1 MKRIVITLI
10 IAFSSFNVAF
20 GQDVLDVLGV
30 NLLLF
35 GGDRKS
41 ISTTVEMLP
50 VAILDVEPE
59 DGSLIS
65 VGGGAEQEA
74 GMPVLTGLPENL
86 WINFTHRA
94 SNFQPARIYVSTN
107 QPVPAG
113 MVLKVEIVQVGVN
126 GSFPANPRVGEV
138 ILSQTEQI
146 IVYDF
151 ANGYTGDGVGSGYKL
166 KYTLENPNS
175 QSLPVGF
182 QVIYRIG

>member
-1 MKRIVITLI
+1 MKRIVIILV
-10 IAFSSFNVAF
+10 IALSSFNAAF

-35 GGDRKS
+35 GGDRKA
-41 ISTTVEMLP
+41 ISTTVDILP

-59 DGSLIS
+59 DGALLS
-65 VGGGAEQEA
+65 GGVVEQEA

-86 WINFTHRA
+86 WINFTYRA

-113 MVLKVEIVQVGVN
+113 MVLKVEIVQVGAN
-126 GSFPANPRVGEV
+126 GSFPNNPRAGEV
-138 ILSQTEQI
+138 ILSQTEQV